1 MTGDQVMQLELGG
14 MRVIVTA
21 AGAGIGRATARMFAD
36 AGARVWICDIDTDAL
51 SAVTQHERISGS
63 VADVGDTASVDRFM
77 SAAIADLGG
86 IDVLVNNAGIA
97 GPAGLVEELD
107 PEQVTETLDVDVTSM
122 FRTSRYAIPLMKA
135 QGSGLVVNI
144 SSTAG
149 YLGFPYR
156 SPYAAAKWA
165 VIGLTK
171 TMAMEL
177 GEFGVRANVVCPGS
191 ITGPRMDHVIDLEAR
206 ASGRPHDQ
214 IRAGFE
220 RQVSMRT
227 FIEPDEIAQ
236 TICFLASP
244 LGAKISGQVLSVDG
258 HTETL
263 RTW

>member
-1 MTGDQVMQLELGG
+1 MNLELEGL
-14 MRVIVTA
+14 RVVITA
-21 AGAGIGRATARMFAD
+21 AGAGIGHATATLFAD
-36 AGARVWICDIDTDAL
+36 QGAQVWVCDVDAEALARVC
-51 SAVTQHERISGS
+51 QHARIEGRL
-63 VADVGDTASVDRFM
+63 ADVGDTTSIDRFM
-77 SAAIADLGG
+77 GEALEALGG

-97 GPAGLVEELD
+97 GPGGCLEDLD
-107 PEQVTETLDVDVTSM
+107 PAAVTHTLDVNVTSM
-122 FRTSRYAIPLMKA
+122 FRTSRHAIPVMKQA
-135 QGSGLVVNI
+135 RSGLIVNI

-165 VIGLTK
+165 VIGITK

-177 GEFGVRANVVCPGS
+177 GEFGVRANVICPGS
-191 ITGPRMDHVIDLEAR
+191 ITGPRMDHVIDLEAQ
-206 ASGRPHDQ
+206 ASGRSADD

-244 LGAKISGQVLSVDG
+244 WGVKISGQVLSVDG

>member
-1 MTGDQVMQLELGG
+1 MRLDLEGL
-14 MRVIVTA
+14 RVVITA
-21 AGAGIGRATARMFAD
+21 AASGIGRATAQMFAD
-36 AGARVWICDIDTDAL
+36 HGANVWVCDIDAEALTD
-51 SAVTQHERISGS
+51 VCEHDRIDG
-63 VADVGDTASVDRFM
+63 VIADVGDTASVDRFM
-77 SAAIADLGG
+77 SASITALGG

-97 GPAGLVEELD
+97 GPGGRVEDLD
-107 PEQVTETLDVDVTSM
+107 PADVTRTLDLDVTSM
-122 FRTSRYAIPLMKA
+122 FRTSRHAIPVMKQA
-135 QGSGLVVNI
+135 RSGLIVNI

-177 GEFGVRANVVCPGS
+177 GEYGVRANAICPGS
-191 ITGPRMDHVIDLEAR
+191 ITGPRMDHVIELESQ
-206 ASGRPHDQ
+206 ASGRSAED

-227 FIEPDEIAQ
+227 FIDPDEIAQ

-244 LGAKISGQVLSVDG
+244 LGLKISGQVLSVDG

-263 RTW
+263 RTS

>member
-1 MTGDQVMQLELGG
+1 MKLELEGL
-14 MRVIVTA
+14 RVVVTA
-21 AGAGIGRATARMFAD
+21 AGAGIGRATAQMFAD
-36 AGARVWICDIDTDAL
+36 HGARVWICDIDADAL
-51 SAVTQHERISGS
+51 AIVCRHDRIDGH
-63 VADVGDTASVDRFM
+63 VADVGDTESVDRFM
-77 SAAIADLGG
+77 SDALSSLGG

-97 GPAGLVEELD
+97 GPGGCIEDLD
-107 PEQVTETLDVDVTSM
+107 PAAVTHTMDVNVTSM
-122 FRTSRYAIPLMKA
+122 FRTSRHAIPVMKQA
-135 QGSGLVVNI
+135 RSGLIVNI

-165 VIGLTK
+165 VIGVTK

-177 GEFGVRANVVCPGS
+177 GEFGVRANAICPGS
-191 ITGPRMDHVIDLEAR
+191 ITGPRMDHVIELESM
-206 ASGRPHDQ
+206 ASGRSVDD
-214 IRAGFE
+214 IRAGFAA
-220 RQVSMRT
+220 QVSMRT

-244 LGAKISGQVLSVDG
+244 LGLKISGQVLSVDG